1 MKIYKEKQYLIFE
14 YEDGRLCKYDFAT
27 KTAYGFSGKK
37 VKDLKTQL
45 GVLSIDTLCESCTDQ
60 NYGRFLRFVA
70 RHGSLRGRYPLENIG
85 TILSRIPK
93 FSRYEQIFSAGVD
106 DIVSLGFSYT
116 INDIPRGLIKLCKD
130 HRIRLSNDFLDAY
143 KVCPDAHQIAYKLEY
158 MSLSDD
164 DVFKVL
170 TEGRYIYNIGHATY
184 FNDLI
189 KKYGYNAKSL
199 MKYIDRIKTLEAV
212 EDVRYLVRELYD
224 YAKMMS
230 EISPKLDRY
239 PRNFLTTIKIA
250 SRNYN
255 RLKVVYK
262 EEAFASR
269 IDLSLEKTFGD
280 YIFVYPKSTQDIKDE
295 AVQQNNCVSSY
306 ISDVINGHCHIL
318 FLRRKEEPEKSLVT
332 VEVRNGQI
340 CQALQRFN
348 YPLTYEQDYIVKK
361 WNEWHAKVMEEN
373 ERLEN
378 AS

>member
-1 MKIYKEKQYLIFE
+1 
-14 YEDGRLCKYDFAT
+14 
-27 KTAYGFSGKK
+27 
-37 VKDLKTQL
+37 
-45 GVLSIDTLCESCTDQ
+45 
-60 NYGRFLRFVA
+60 
-70 RHGSLRGRYPLENIG
+70 
-85 TILSRIPK
+85 
-93 FSRYEQIFSAGVD
+93 
-106 DIVSLGFSYT
+106 
-116 INDIPRGLIKLCKD
+116 
-130 HRIRLSNDFLDAY
+130 
-143 KVCPDAHQIAYKLEY
+143 
-158 MSLSDD
+158 
-164 DVFKVL
+164 
-170 TEGRYIYNIGHATY
+170 
-184 FNDLI
+184 
-189 KKYGYNAKSL
+189 
-199 MKYIDRIKTLEAV
+199 
-212 EDVRYLVRELYD
+212 
-224 YAKMMS
+224 MMS